1 MFSRRL
7 KTSLTL
13 LLIVVAVVTGIV
25 GYTALSALLPKH
37 VSIKEINADPEIFN
51 GAYVSL
57 RGYTVKTSVYT
68 FGPKYILKEDE
79 SQIALDG
86 KNPPVDIDLDRVVS
100 FIFDG
105 ENYTQTRDIII
116 SVVGRIRYV
125 GLVTDAPSH
134 YVDIERMEPETA
146 RWDMTIVD
154 SQQIT
159 AETDKVIYQLGETM
173 KVKILK
179 KNLDSKPVQKGISNI
194 DIELSDR
201 TGRSFIRRGV
211 FLTWDSREM
220 LDPGEEAEVYDFA
233 LEPWHRIYGIK
244 MPLLPGACTVKIS
257 MTVFTDISGVDAF
270 LWLRVAINA

>member
-13 LLIVVAVVTGIV
+13 LLIVVAVVTVIV
-25 GYTALSALLPKH
+25 EYIALSALLPKH

-57 RGYTVKTSVYT
+57 RGYTIKTSVYT

-86 KNPPVDIDLDRVVS
+86 KNPPVDLDLDRVVS

-105 ENYTQTRDIII
+105 ENYTQVRDMII

-146 RWDMTIVD
+146 RLDMTIVD
-154 SQQIT
+154 SQQMT
-159 AETDKVIYQLGETM
+159 AETDKVVYQVGETM

-179 KNLDSKPVQKGISNI
+179 KNLDSKPVHKGITNI
-194 DIELSDR
+194 GIALSDR
-201 TGRSFIRRGV
+201 TGRSLIGRRV
-211 FLTWDSREM
+211 FLLWDSGNM
-220 LDPGEEAEVYDFA
+220 LDPGEEAEVHAFV
-233 LEPWHRIYGIK
+233 LEPWYRISGIR
-244 MPLLPGACTVKIS
+244 MPLLPGVYSIKMS
-257 MTVFTDISGVDAF
+257 MTVATDISSADAF